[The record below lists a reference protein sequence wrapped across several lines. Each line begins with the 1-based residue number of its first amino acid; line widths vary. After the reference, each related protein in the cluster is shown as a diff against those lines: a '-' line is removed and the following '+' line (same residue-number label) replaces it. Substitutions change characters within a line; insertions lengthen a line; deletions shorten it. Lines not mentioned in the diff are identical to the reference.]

1 MTVDSINPK
10 GSRIQPRRASE
21 KRATEA
27 PGAGTRPAG
36 ESDTS
41 SAKGD
46 CVEISDAARKLAS
59 GTDAA
64 SGSTKVR
71 GTLTP
76 ERIAAVTQRINEGYY
91 DREGIRE
98 EIARRVLK
106 DL

>member
-1 MTVDSINPK
+1 MTVDSINPR

-21 KRATEA
+21 KRVTEA
-27 PGAGTRPAG
+27 PAAGKRAAG

-41 SAKGD
+41 SARGD
-46 CVEISDAARKLAS
+46 RVEISDAARKLAS
-59 GTDAA
+59 GAEAA
-64 SGSTKVR
+64 NGSGKAK
-71 GTLTP
+71 GTLSP

-98 EIARRVLK
+98 EIARRVLE